1 MYQAPCRLYLTR
13 DGRIV
18 KEGDPEAHALFV
30 AAGGLVPFQL
40 ARKYGLV
47 ETQAMPEAPQTQAVD
62 APPATKAITRKHTKD
77 R

>member
-1 MYQAPCRLYLTR
+1 MYRASERLYLTR

-18 KEGDPEAHALFV
+18 TEGDPDAHQLFV
-30 AAGGLVPFQL
+30 RAGGYVPFQL

-47 ETQAMPEAPQTQAVD
+47 ETQAPAGPDETKHLPEA
-62 APPATKAITRKHTKD
+62 PATKARKG